1 MDSKATPCPSATLIT
16 ARLRLVPCGME
27 LLDLLVAGPDVFRT
41 ATGIELADGYL
52 EFPEG
57 LEFCRQQLRAAES
70 SHIDWWTPRLFVLA
84 DFGTAIGFG
93 GFKGPPGE
101 DGFVEF
107 GYGTAFAW
115 RLQGYA
121 TEAARALADYALRQ
135 PGIRGVRA
143 HTLPETNASTQV
155 LAKCGLQKVAEI
167 VDPTDGPIWRW
178 EHATPASSNSTPSP

>member
-1 MDSKATPCPSATLIT
+1 MEPTDIPCPGTVLATP
-16 ARLRLVPCGME
+16 RLRLMPWGLE
-27 LLDLLVAGPDVFRT
+27 RLDLLAAGPDVFRV

-57 LEFCRQQLRAAES
+57 LDFCRQQLRTATGPD
-70 SHIDWWTPRLFVLA
+70 IDWWTPRLFVLA
-84 DFGTAIGFG
+84 DLSTAIGFG
-93 GFKGPPGE
+93 GFKGPPGD

-143 HTLPETNASTQV
+143 HTLPEINASTRV
-155 LAKCGLQKVAEI
+155 LAKCGLRKVAEI
-167 VDPTDGPIWRW
+167 EDPTDGPIWRW
-178 EHATPASSNSTPSP
+178 ELTSFTSPTATP